1 MADIQAFVTRLLSQ
15 PPCSPGSIQL
25 EVDTDGDV
33 AGFYEVLL
41 TVMTGLLKAWYA
53 PPISISRLTQDD
65 LVKMTAY
72 FASFG
77 VHFIFMEEEVPPVL
91 RINNREYET
100 KHRLEDMKF
109 QVTGG
114 NRLYTVRFAV
124 L

>member
-15 PPCSPGSIQL
+15 PPCNPGSIQL
-25 EVDTDGDV
+25 EIDTDGDI

-41 TVMTGLLKAWYA
+41 TIMTGLLKAWYA
-53 PPISISRLTQDD
+53 PPISISRLSEED

-77 VHFIFMEEEVPPVL
+77 VQFDFKDERLPPVL

-114 NRLYTVRFAV
+114 DRLYTVRFA
-124 L
+124 LL